1 MSSNSQQQCC
11 PFILFVYSLV
21 HANSMAIAI
30 MYACE
35 LKYVTKNQISKHTRE
50 TKKKKTN
57 E

>member
-50 TKKKKTN
+50 TKKKN
-57 E
+57 Q